1 MKMDRRIKSHM
12 QILDSLPMPDK
23 ATMMSRVNAYAKAGI
38 TSLDPPPYELPKP
51 RPLLVRRPAM
61 AAALA
66 LAIVGVGVGSV
77 FGTDLYRYN
86 TASDFF
92 ADHSLSAEGLSRGEL
107 WEVYRDITTG
117 SFTLPAT
124 GQILQSNMGQSPSG
138 SLSAEEAESM
148 WENWK
153 NTHAPANVEPLDV
166 SYNIRITRRDLQSGT
181 SSISGRPYD
190 AAFYTPNLQVEE
202 TLFWSNEDPS
212 PVPKSSDPYG
222 YTYQTD
228 MWVFYRE
235 ENGTRIWTAPLV
247 NLHGITYGYTED
259 YVVIAGYRTDPVETY
274 VLMLNSEGK
283 FQWEVKLSEDLKES
297 PTMFLC
303 GDDSITLFSG
313 GNGLICHTVFGLD
326 GTVQSRYENTLD
338 ETGSC
343 FLQKVFPVSDGYLLM
358 TAVTQAS
365 EQVYR
370 LCRMN
375 QDGVITNVYTFEDGG
390 GTGIPYNPY
399 GGGVFGAYAF
409 RMEIKS
415 VVEAN
420 GYLYISI
427 TGEGCREGRDMATV
441 MKQLNSYWQES
452 FSDSSSVGIPPME
465 FVNRVRACYRSF
477 LLVCDPTTMEPLS
490 VTVMDGA
497 YTAEYLSGIP
507 SIEVDADGH
516 IRWVVESPYATIFS
530 PYTSSFSIAGHSY
543 RYTFTLTPEGQV
555 MGDIEITEGSGYRH

>member
-1 MKMDRRIKSHM
+1 MRTSEL
-12 QILDSLPMPDK
+12 QTALQALDHLPMPDK
-23 ATMMSRVNAYAKAGI
+23 TAALRRVNVYAKAGI
-38 TSLDPPPYELPKP
+38 TALDPPAYPLPSP
-51 RPLLVRRPAM
+51 RPPLLRRPAL
-61 AAALA
+61 AAAVA
-66 LAIVGVGVGSV
+66 LTLVGIGAGSV
-77 FGTDLYRYN
+77 LGADLYTYEK
-86 TASDFF
+86 AADFF
-92 ADHSLSAEGLSRGEL
+92 ADYGLSTEGLERGDL
-107 WEVYRDITTG
+107 WAVYRDIIEG
-117 SFTLPAT
+117 SFSLSDTAWM
-124 GQILQSNMGQSPSG
+124 LQSNMGITPSG
-138 SLSAEEAESM
+138 SLSAEEAESL
-148 WENWK
+148 WEGWK
-153 NTHAPANVEPLDV
+153 ETHAPTTVEPLDV
-166 SYNIRITRRDLQSGT
+166 SYNLHITRRDLQSGRGGM
-181 SSISGRPYD
+181 SARPYD

-202 TLFWSNEDPS
+202 TLFWSNDDPS

-297 PTMFLC
+297 PTLFLC
-303 GDDSITLFSG
+303 EEDSIILFSG
-313 GNGLICHTVFGLD
+313 GNGLICRTVFGLD

-343 FLQKVFPVSDGYLLM
+343 FLQKVFPVSGGYLLI

-365 EQVYR
+365 EQVFR

-375 QDGVITNVYTFEDGG
+375 EDGVITNVYTYEDGG
-390 GTGIPYNPY
+390 GTGLPYNPY
-399 GGGVFGAYAF
+399 GGGIFGAYAF

-452 FSDSSSVGIPPME
+452 FSDSSSVGIPQME

-516 IRWVVESPYATIFS
+516 IRWIVESPYATIFS
-530 PYTSSFSIAGHSY
+530 PYTSSFSLAGASY
-543 RYTFTLTPEGQV
+543 RYTFSLTPEGKV
-555 MGDIEITEGSGYRH
+555 VGDPVIQTGIGYRR